1 LERSLKRRYCVSS
14 RESYGMIRLTNVGAI
29 QRILSGNRRICDTL
43 IKCSPNET
51 SQIIRRHFQQY
62 HISEESS
69 VIIQDNLAS
78 SPVALKDFLMKHYF
92 SIAEPPDNRPYI
104 SALTLGLAYIFGG
117 IIPLLPYFFLT
128 KVDEALFISIG
139 LMAFVLLV
147 FGYVKTGVVRG
158 WSGRANVLAGIKGSL
173 QMLVVGATAA
183 GAAVGLVRA
192 LNRGGDS
199 LR

>member
-1 LERSLKRRYCVSS
+1 
-14 RESYGMIRLTNVGAI
+14 M
-29 QRILSGNRRICDTL
+29 
-43 IKCSPNET
+43 
-51 SQIIRRHFQQY
+51 
-62 HISEESS
+62 
-69 VIIQDNLAS
+69 IIQDNLAS

-104 SALTLGLAYIFGG
+104 SALTLGLAYIIGG

-192 LNRGGDS
+192 LNSGGDS